1 MKDVGYQIE
10 RSTVMRDGAGNH
22 SPAGSWFPMSNV
34 NAETL
39 EPDLV
44 RRLRN
49 DLGDELDE

>member
-1 MKDVGYQIE
+1 MRDVLPRIEQSTDVGA
-10 RSTVMRDGAGNH
+10 T
-22 SPAGSWFPMSNV
+22 PAGSWFPMSNV

-49 DLGDELDE
+49 DLGDELDEWVP